1 MAEKHSQP
9 DSLDELCVNTIR
21 FLSIDAVEKAKSGHP
36 GAPMGAAA
44 MAYVLWDRFLK
55 HSPHEPDWPDRD
67 RFVLSCGHASM
78 LLYSLLH
85 LTGYDI
91 SIEDIK
97 NFRQWGSKTPGHPEH
112 GVTPGVETTT
122 GPLGQGFSNAVGM
135 AIAEEYL
142 AATFNKPELDI
153 INHYTY
159 VMASDGDMEEGI
171 TSEAASIA
179 GTLKL
184 KKLVCLY
191 DDNNISIEGN
201 TKITFSENV
210 GERFKAYGWR
220 VIGPID
226 GMDVEKVTEA
236 ISAARESDSPTLI
249 ICRTIIGYGSPNK
262 AGTASTHGEP
272 LGTAEVALTRNNL
285 KWNYPAFTIPDEA
298 LSHFRE
304 AQVRGRAYQDKWQD
318 KINRYRT
325 AFPEEYRHFE
335 LTLKGILP
343 EGWDSNLN
351 GLVAQQM
358 KPLSTREASGT
369 ILNAIAA
376 KVPSLIG
383 GSADLSPSTKTNLKG
398 VADFTRENRSGRNFH
413 FGIREHAMGSICN
426 GIAVHGGLI
435 PYASTFLVF
444 YDYMRPSVR
453 LASLMKQRIIF
464 IYTHDSV
471 GVGEDGPTHQPIE
484 QIAGLRSVPGLVT
497 LRPADIAETVES
509 WKIALER
516 NGPTALVLT
525 RQNLPLLDRTR
536 LPFSDVKR
544 GAYILWESDPQ
555 PEIILMGTGSEVNI
569 VLSAGQLLGQNG
581 VKVRVVSM
589 PSWELFEQQPN
600 EYKEKILPSTIEKRI
615 SMEAASPFGW
625 ERYVGSKG
633 VIIGINHFGT
643 SAPGNVIYE
652 KFGLT
657 AEGVVI
663 EANKLL
669 GR

>member
-272 LGTAEVALTRNNL
+272 LGAAEVALTRNN
-285 KWNYPAFTIPDEA
+285 
-298 LSHFRE
+298 
-304 AQVRGRAYQDKWQD
+304 
-318 KINRYRT
+318 
-325 AFPEEYRHFE
+325 
-335 LTLKGILP
+335 
-343 EGWDSNLN
+343 
-351 GLVAQQM
+351 
-358 KPLSTREASGT
+358 
-369 ILNAIAA
+369 
-376 KVPSLIG
+376 
-383 GSADLSPSTKTNLKG
+383 
-398 VADFTRENRSGRNFH
+398 
-413 FGIREHAMGSICN
+413 
-426 GIAVHGGLI
+426 
-435 PYASTFLVF
+435 
-444 YDYMRPSVR
+444 
-453 LASLMKQRIIF
+453 
-464 IYTHDSV
+464 
-471 GVGEDGPTHQPIE
+471 
-484 QIAGLRSVPGLVT
+484 
-497 LRPADIAETVES
+497 
-509 WKIALER
+509 
-516 NGPTALVLT
+516 
-525 RQNLPLLDRTR
+525 
-536 LPFSDVKR
+536 
-544 GAYILWESDPQ
+544 
-555 PEIILMGTGSEVNI
+555 
-569 VLSAGQLLGQNG
+569 
-581 VKVRVVSM
+581 
-589 PSWELFEQQPN
+589 
-600 EYKEKILPSTIEKRI
+600 
-615 SMEAASPFGW
+615 
-625 ERYVGSKG
+625 
-633 VIIGINHFGT
+633 
-643 SAPGNVIYE
+643 
-652 KFGLT
+652 
-657 AEGVVI
+657 
-663 EANKLL
+663 
-669 GR
+669 